1 MQSYEKIFKINP
13 KIRKDKSGNPKE
25 VYLDIDVYNAIIKD
39 MDALKKQKIWF
50 DQLSI

>member
-1 MQSYEKIFKINP
+1 MKKNFKINP

-39 MDALKKQKIWF
+39 MDALKKQIQKIKKAKS
-50 DQLSI
+50 LL